1 MKSNF
6 LYRFSKNKLALACAC
21 IFLVICILSIFSSVI
36 FNYKT
41 DVIGQNLSIRL
52 QTPSWRYPLGTDDYG
67 RNVLARIVYGSRYS
81 LLIGMS
87 SVAASLTAGLI
98 IGTIAGYFGGVVDS
112 IFMRFM
118 DVLLGLPVIL
128 LAIAVVA
135 SLGPGLQNMILALS
149 IAQTPTFAR
158 LVRVLVLSLKDQE
171 FIEASKA
178 VATPNYRIII
188 EQILPNILGPI
199 IVQATLSIAWMILV
213 AASLSYLGLGV
224 QPPTP
229 EWGAMLSDGKRFIN
243 SFPGLI
249 IYPGLAIVI
258 TVLSLN
264 LIGDGI
270 RDATDPR
277 LRD

>member
-21 IFLVICILSIFSSVI
+21 IFLVICFLSIFSSLI

-41 DVIGQNLSIRL
+41 DVIGQNLKIRL
-52 QTPSWRYPLGTDDYG
+52 QAPSWRYPLGTDDYG

-81 LLIGMS
+81 LLIGIS
-87 SVAASLTAGLI
+87 SVAASLTAGLV

-112 IFMRFM
+112 IFMRLM

-178 VATPNYRIII
+178 VATPDYRIII